1 MLNSLIKT
9 GSLFLILL
17 ATIACE
23 EETARRP
30 ITHGSGTFLKASV
43 ERNKKIVAFEEKLID
58 SILKTIPNIEV
69 IASDKGYWYY
79 YEMEKKTDS
88 LTPIKGDIAVFE
100 YEIKDIFGTIIY
112 SVEELKRQTYFV
124 DKQKIITGLRDG
136 IKKMKKGEIITF
148 FFPSHIAYGY
158 HGDKK
163 RIGPNIPIQCTV
175 KLIDFNKE

>member
-1 MLNSLIKT
+1 MLNRLIKI
-9 GSLFLILL
+9 SALLFILL
-17 ATIACE
+17 AIFACQE
-23 EETARRP
+23 EPPRRP
-30 ITHGSGTFLKASV
+30 VSHTSGTFLKESV
-43 ERNKKIVAFEEKLID
+43 ERNKKLVAFEEKLID
-58 SILKTIPNIEV
+58 SILNTIPDIDV

-79 YEMEKKTDS
+79 YELQNEVDT
-88 LTPIKGDIAVFE
+88 LTPVKGDVAIFE

-112 SVEELKRQTYFV
+112 TVEELKTQTYFV
-124 DKQKIITGLRDG
+124 DKQKIIIGLRDG